1 MLIAS
6 FVIDATSDEFLNT
19 HKPLPLGYEDETGI
33 TAVVFDISKLGWNDI
48 YGADGTLEL
57 RFWRPTEGDGYL
69 VPLTKTSNESG
80 CIWTWNVSAADLEHN
95 GSGYIQLF
103 YKKTG
108 MAKAS
113 HWWNIYVQRSI
124 EIGSVSHEQF
134 QQWYDSLEEIAWNY
148 NNKLGDPNDLRTDNK
163 TSIVGA
169 INETYW
175 KAFGPKVEKVD
186 DYAYEAWYGDLDYEN
201 AYRYFKEKGDIPIG
215 GCSAVR
221 NGNFYGRNL
230 DWEYNHQAEFVVHVP
245 KIGSRHASFGVA
257 SNIAE
262 LTDEFVSSGEYSE
275 LYKVLPF
282 NMMDGIND
290 AGVFANVNV
299 VPKEKGDNTYV
310 APLLDQKVELSAG
323 MLIRYILDN
332 FASATDAVEF
342 IRDHATIY
350 FPKHIHDRDYEL
362 HFIIGDSEDNYV
374 LEFVSGA
381 VSIVEANYMT
391 NFHLSGTVF
400 NADGTVYTPETQ
412 DATHDA
418 ERTNLITPHS
428 AGLERWNLIV
438 NGYPEAD
445 DYEGMRDLLDK
456 LKYTR
461 AYGTSDDPADPVWHT
476 EFVSKEL
483 GLTASSPAADFATVE
498 AAAGVIFANRSRD
511 AEGVNVTWQ
520 TVHSVIYD
528 ISEKTAKI
536 IFQES
541 GVEYTFELGGDE
553 GATDHRA
560 LTHRDDPNQHPISA
574 IAGLQNELDSKSEFS
589 GSYND
594 LTDKPT
600 IPEPYTLPKAGS
612 AYGGVKA
619 GNATDDD
626 NAPVRITADGYLRV
640 KALQEH
646 QSLAEYRKA
655 SAQDVI
661 DNAITAK
668 IPPQASS
675 SNQLADKAFVNSS
688 IENVA
693 AYYITKNA
701 AGDPFATKAELDAA
715 TVFYSGGAV
724 RTPTRNDYAIVLHD
738 ETHTDSV
745 SGEDPTTR
753 YLYYD
758 IWQFQYV
765 VNNSGLTAAQLA
777 VLNSGISAEKVAD
790 YDEHIDDDDIHVTA
804 EEKESW
810 DGKMDEIAI
819 DTEVAEGSDN
829 LITSGA
835 VYEALSQFP
844 TEIWNG
850 GSY

>member
-1 MLIAS
+1 
-6 FVIDATSDEFLNT
+6 
-19 HKPLPLGYEDETGI
+19 
-33 TAVVFDISKLGWNDI
+33 
-48 YGADGTLEL
+48 
-57 RFWRPTEGDGYL
+57 
-69 VPLTKTSNESG
+69 
-80 CIWTWNVSAADLEHN
+80 
-95 GSGYIQLF
+95 
-103 YKKTG
+103 
-108 MAKAS
+108 
-113 HWWNIYVQRSI
+113 
-124 EIGSVSHEQF
+124 
-134 QQWYDSLEEIAWNY
+134 
-148 NNKLGDPNDLRTDNK
+148 
-163 TSIVGA
+163 
-169 INETYW
+169 
-175 KAFGPKVEKVD
+175 
-186 DYAYEAWYGDLDYEN
+186 
-201 AYRYFKEKGDIPIG
+201 
-215 GCSAVR
+215 
-221 NGNFYGRNL
+221 
-230 DWEYNHQAEFVVHVP
+230 
-245 KIGSRHASFGVA
+245 
-257 SNIAE
+257 
-262 LTDEFVSSGEYSE
+262 
-275 LYKVLPF
+275 
-282 NMMDGIND
+282 
-290 AGVFANVNV
+290 
-299 VPKEKGDNTYV
+299 
-310 APLLDQKVELSAG
+310 
-323 MLIRYILDN
+323 
-332 FASATDAVEF
+332 
-342 IRDHATIY
+342 
-350 FPKHIHDRDYEL
+350 
-362 HFIIGDSEDNYV
+362 
-374 LEFVSGA
+374 
-381 VSIVEANYMT
+381 MT

-400 NADGTVYTPETQ
+400 NADGTVYTPKTQ

-418 ERTNLITPHS
+418 ERTNLITPHG

-438 NGYPEAD
+438 NGYSEAD
-445 DYEGMRDLLDK
+445 NYEGMRALLDQ

-461 AYGTSDDPADPVWHT
+461 AYSTSDDPADPVWYT
-476 EFVSKEL
+476 EFTNEEL
-483 GLTASSPAADFATVE
+483 GLTVSSPAIDFAEVE
-498 AAAGVIFANRSRD
+498 AAEGIIFANRSRD
-511 AEGVNVTWQ
+511 AEGVDITWQ

-528 ISEKTAKI
+528 ISGKSAKI

-541 GVEYTFELGGDE
+541 GVEYTFELGGNE
-553 GATDHRA
+553 GVTDHRA

-574 IAGLQNELDSKSEFS
+574 IAGLQNELDRKSEFS

-612 AYGGVKA
+612 EYGGVKA
-619 GNATDDD
+619 GSATADD
-626 NAPVRITADGYLRV
+626 NAPVRITSDGYLRV

-701 AGDPFATKAELDAA
+701 AGDPFSTKAELDAA

-724 RTPTRNDYAIVLHD
+724 RVPTRNDYAIVLHD

-745 SGEDPTTR
+745 TGEDPTTR

-777 VLNSGISAEKVAD
+777 VLNSGISAEKVAN
-790 YDEHIDDDDIHVTA
+790 YDEHTDDDDIHVTA

-819 DTEVAEGSDN
+819 DTEVTEGSDN

>member
-57 RFWRPTEGDGYL
+57 RFWRPTDGDGYL

-124 EIGSVSHEQF
+124 EIGSVSHERF

-245 KIGSRHASFGVA
+245 KIGNRHASIGVA

-310 APLLDQKVELSAG
+310 TPLLDQKVELSAG

-342 IRDHATIY
+342 IRDHAAIY

-362 HFIIGDSEDNYV
+362 HFIVGDSEDNYV
-374 LEFVSGA
+374 LEFVDGT

-400 NADGTVYTPETQ
+400 NAGGTVYTPETQ
-412 DATHDA
+412 DASHDA
-418 ERTNLITPHS
+418 ERTNLITPHG
-428 AGLERWNLIV
+428 AGLERWNLIID
-438 NGYPEAD
+438 GYSEAD
-445 DYEGMRDLLDK
+445 NYEGMRDLLDQ

-461 AYGTSDDPADPVWHT
+461 SYSTSDDPADPVWYT

-483 GLTASSPAADFATVE
+483 GLTVSSPDADFAEVE
-498 AAAGVIFANRSRD
+498 AAAGMIFTNRSRD
-511 AEGVNVTWQ
+511 AEGLSVTWQ
-520 TVHSVIYD
+520 TVHSVVYD
-528 ISEKTAKI
+528 ISGKSAKI

-553 GATDHRA
+553 GVTDHRA
-560 LTHRDDPNQHPISA
+560 LTHRSDPDQHPILA
-574 IAGLQNELDSKSEFS
+574 ITGLQDELDRKSEFG

-612 AYGGVKA
+612 EYGGVKA

-626 NAPVRITADGYLRV
+626 NVPVRITTDGYLRV

-646 QSLAEYRKA
+646 QSL
-655 SAQDVI
+655 
-661 DNAITAK
+661 
-668 IPPQASS
+668 
-675 SNQLADKAFVNSS
+675 
-688 IENVA
+688 
-693 AYYITKNA
+693 
-701 AGDPFATKAELDAA
+701 
-715 TVFYSGGAV
+715 
-724 RTPTRNDYAIVLHD
+724 
-738 ETHTDSV
+738 
-745 SGEDPTTR
+745 
-753 YLYYD
+753 
-758 IWQFQYV
+758 
-765 VNNSGLTAAQLA
+765 
-777 VLNSGISAEKVAD
+777 EK

-819 DTEVAEGSDN
+819 DTEVTEGSDN